1 MARVYRIGR
10 THSFAFLIG
19 LCLAV
24 GSAAPAPAGPEPE
37 ELARFED
44 QMRRDT
50 DWAKRRRADHGP
62 DPYRILALPDRDRW
76 VGILRGAAAVVL
88 LGPSGKE
95 IDRAPAP
102 EGTTGLTR
110 TASGEILVSGEGAGS
125 IARYRVE
132 DDTLRR
138 APDLPVDGVH
148 GIRGVL
154 DRGDRL
160 LALDPIGHAIYAVSR
175 AVTDQGPRH
184 VADCE
189 GPLQIV
195 AAGTYSVANCLLE
208 GSLLVLDSED
218 RERTRIVHDGPFWSV
233 AALPVDG
240 GILIAAGGVENRPL
254 DRTDG
259 GFGYIDS
266 FLYVYRLAAGTGK
279 AQLLHQRNLSEDGV
293 VTPKW
298 VSVRAEGDE
307 ILVETAGY
315 ASAGRLALRWPSA
328 SLHGEPQAT
337 HSPLPPGTTDIAG
350 GLAAN
355 PLLDAWVSA
364 ASPDDRAIITHDHE
378 RSDGSRLGEALFFTT
393 LMAPWNSS
401 EGPRSRFTCET
412 CHHEGYVDGRTHY
425 TGRGDVH
432 ATTKPLVGLH
442 GNRPYF
448 SRALDPTMAR
458 MVHNEFRVANKKNG
472 RDPWFALP
480 PEHVDWLDIE
490 ASEDALSPTRLRRA
504 LMEFL
509 MGFEHGPNG
518 ATRGR
523 SRFVARE
530 RRGAEIFRDRCEG
543 CHAARLVS
551 DGPDTRV
558 PFDAWEE
565 NIFSRGTIIW
575 GRDGYE
581 KTGIQPYVHPEGA
594 RVPSLRRLH
603 RKRPYFTNGSAAD
616 LEAVLAGVPLD
627 PAAQA
632 HVAVPAHPGLPSED
646 RAALRAFLAL
656 L

>member
-1 MARVYRIGR
+1 MA
-10 THSFAFLIG
+10 FFIG
-19 LCLAV
+19 LSLAV
-24 GSAAPAPAGPEPE
+24 GPAAPAPAGPEPE
-37 ELARFED
+37 ELVRFED

-62 DPYRILALPDRDRW
+62 DPYRVVALPDRERW
-76 VGILRGAAAVVL
+76 VGILRGAAAAVL
-88 LGPSGKE
+88 LGPGGKE

-110 TASGEILVSGEGAGS
+110 AASGEFLISGEGAGS
-125 IARYRVE
+125 ITRYRIE

-138 APDLPVDGVH
+138 VSDLPVQGVH
-148 GIRGVL
+148 AIRAVL
-154 DRGDRL
+154 DREDRI
-160 LALDPIGHAIYAVSR
+160 LALDPIGHTIFAVSP
-175 AVTDQGPRH
+175 AVTEQQPRH

-189 GPLQIV
+189 GPLQLV
-195 AAGTYSVANCLLE
+195 AAGAHTVANCLLE
-208 GSLLVLDSED
+208 GSLLVLDPKD
-218 RERTRIVHDGPFWSV
+218 QERTRIVHDGPFWSV
-233 AALPVDG
+233 AALPVKG
-240 GILIAAGGVENRPL
+240 GILIAAGGVEDRPL
-254 DRTDG
+254 DRSGG

-266 FLYVYRLAAGTGK
+266 FLYVYRLADGAGE
-279 AQLLHQRNLSEDGV
+279 AQLLHQRNLSADGI

-298 VSVRAEGDE
+298 VSLREEGDE

-315 ASAGRLALRWPSA
+315 ASAGRLALRWPSD
-328 SLHGEPQAT
+328 SLRGEPKT
-337 HSPLPPGTTDIAG
+337 TRSPLPPGTTDLAG
-350 GLAAN
+350 ELAAN
-355 PLLDAWVSA
+355 PLLDAWVDA
-364 ASPDDRAIITHDHE
+364 ASPNDRSVIAHDHD

-393 LMAPWNSS
+393 LMAPWNSA

-412 CHHEGYVDGRTHY
+412 CHHEGYVDGRTHH

-458 MVHNEFRVANKKNG
+458 MVHNEFRVANKRNG
-472 RDPWFALP
+472 RDPWFALQ

-490 ASEDALSPTRLRRA
+490 ASEEALSPARLRRA

-523 SRFVARE
+523 SRFDASE

-551 DGPDTRV
+551 EAPDTRV
-558 PFDAWEE
+558 PFDAWEA
-565 NIFSRGTIIW
+565 NIFGHGTIIW
-575 GRDGYE
+575 GRKGYE

-603 RKRPYFTNGSAAD
+603 RKRPYFTNGSAKD
-616 LEAVLAGVPLD
+616 LDAVLAGIPLD
-627 PAAQA
+627 PAARTHA
-632 HVAVPAHPGLPSED
+632 SEPAHPGLPSED